1 MTNSLFSGYDI
12 MPFLNRQTVP
22 YVAPRAPDISN
33 LLQSMDL
40 GHGLISQQIARG
52 DKMDQQDRE
61 EKLRRDQLK
70 QQADLEK
77 SQQGVQM
84 RGQDIMEGARKDT
97 NERLDRDKAEQY
109 IRQALTSGDEG
120 DVHALDLAAKGL
132 GWTREEL
139 PTNHAPA
146 TPAPAQPQ
154 FASATAPP
162 QSYQPNP
169 KDLESG
175 GGNPAAVNPH
185 SRAAG
190 IGQIMPDEAKA
201 LGYTPEQVAAMSP
214 AEQRALDDKRLMQL
228 HGFSQERLGAVRG
241 DPGENYMATTA
252 PAYAGTGAADDKPI
266 YARDST
272 DPKSRAAYNAPGNAA
287 LWDVNHDGTITAGEL
302 RQRGREGNGSS
313 LLRATGMPEAP
324 MLTLPDQ
331 QIGPPRPGPV
341 DQNAPSAGA
350 APGGP
355 PAKFLQDYMQSAY
368 GIDPLSQQGAA
379 PAQGGGRHVFR
390 DRQGNV
396 VAEIDLPAIRGKH
409 MDSLDAALGPILDGA
424 KTPAEKQAAE
434 QAKGFAVKA
443 VDSGQYTWKDAANKA
458 IDFYQKS
465 VGEAGKTS
473 RAGIGDMFKQTHAMN
488 LQADHILG
496 QVSRD
501 IKLPALNDA
510 ERDLQGTVAALGTGS
525 GTGDVIAVRKL
536 LKSIEGRATDADY
549 QSVINSSGWVNRFL
563 NLPENVLEG
572 RLTPEVIA
580 QIRQNVQAQ
589 LQQISQ
595 AKAAGGEKYGQL
607 MEQSASYAGV
617 GDDVKRQ
624 LADRGYNYFFGNG
637 APRGA
642 NPSAPSSSPSDE
654 DLIKGAP

>member
-52 DKMDQQDRE
+52 DKKDQQDRE

-84 RGQDIMEGARKDT
+84 RGQDIMEGARRDT

-146 TPAPAQPQ
+146 APAPAQPQ

-162 QSYQPNP
+162 QSFDAAYDAAAQ
-169 KDLESG
+169 KESG
-175 GGNPAAVNPH
+175 GNTRAVNPK
-185 SRAAG
+185 SGALGAF
-190 IGQIMPDEAKA
+190 QLMPDQLPPGTSK
-201 LGYTPEQVAAMSP
+201 EQFLAMSP
-214 AEQRALDDKRLMQL
+214 EQQKGVFANTYLPA
-228 HGFSQERLGAVRG
+228 HGLSKDTLAPQDVGLSIG
-241 DPGENYMATTA
+241 A
-252 PAYAGTGAADDKPI
+252 PAAIGKPDGFVVYPKGSSAVQQNPTWDRDK
-266 YARDST
+266 
-272 DPKSRAAYNAPGNAA
+272 NGE
-287 LWDVNHDGTITAGEL
+287 ITAGEL
-302 RQRGREGNGSS
+302 RQNYG
-313 LLRATGMPEAP
+313 APQAP

-331 QIGPPRPGPV
+331 NIGPPTPQGPG
-341 DQNAPSAGA
+341 STFA
-350 APGGP
+350 AAKPGMQGQLEGQP
-355 PAKFLQDYMQSAY
+355 QKFDVGNYMQSAY
-368 GIDPLSQQGAA
+368 GIDPLPRQGAA

-443 VDSGQYTWKDAANKA
+443 VDSGQYTWKDAANTA
-458 IDFYQKS
+458 IKFYRDS
-465 VGEAGKTS
+465 TAEAGKTS

-488 LQADHILG
+488 LEADHILG

-501 IKLPALNDA
+501 IKLPALNEA
-510 ERDLQGTVAALGTGS
+510 ERDLQGTIAALGTGS

-563 NLPENVLEG
+563 GLPANLLEG

-580 QIRQNVQAQ
+580 EIKQNVQAQ
-589 LQQISQ
+589 LQFISQ
-595 AKAAGGEKYGQL
+595 AKARGGQQYGQL

-617 GDDVKRQ
+617 DDSVKRQ
-624 LADRGYNYFFGNG
+624 LADRGYNYFYGNG
-637 APRGA
+637 ASRGTA
-642 NPSAPSSSPSDE
+642 PSSPSSSPSDE